1 MRKIRPTDNC
11 DICFKENE
19 EIFGDCCGIKM
30 CIECD
35 SKLGGLCSIC
45 EKDELNFCYECY
57 GCYDDVPRM
66 NTHICQICEEIF
78 CEDCLSINDAP
89 CFVCLRDKCENK
101 YYDDF
106 IIWASEKLLKKI
118 STKRIQKKWK
128 EFKSTN

>member
-35 SKLGGLCSIC
+35 SKLGGLCSVC

-66 NTHICQICEEIF
+66 NTRICQICGEIF

-89 CFVCLRDKCENK
+89 GFVCLRDKCENK

-106 IIWASEKLLKKI
+106 IIWASEKL
-118 STKRIQKKWK
+118 
-128 EFKSTN
+128 